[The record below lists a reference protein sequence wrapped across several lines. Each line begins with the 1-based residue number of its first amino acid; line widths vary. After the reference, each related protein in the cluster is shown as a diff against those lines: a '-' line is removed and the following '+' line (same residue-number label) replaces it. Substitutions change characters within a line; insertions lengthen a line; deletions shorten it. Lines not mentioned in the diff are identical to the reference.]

1 MALVCRNAVLG
12 GLSAKCEKSFPALKS
27 WSSRTW
33 KSLNKWHKKQSRTE
47 NLTDKSTDKF
57 EFWHNKI
64 ENTTIQH
71 WNPHENESFVSL
83 LGRLMGCTKATKS
96 SDSRGE
102 AESLREAQ
110 RRPREA
116 QKRAREAQARPRRGP
131 QRDSRGDWDGP
142 VRREE
147 RGTRPASDWCA
158 GSDELAELLGGWLAV
173 GWPVCRPGQAC
184 HCTPRHG
191 GPVLRGSSGLGPQ
204 HISGVR
210 LHLHCGPA
218 PAWDAL
224 RLQGLPGPRPAGGQQ
239 GLQEHAQHRGVLH
252 LRQQL
257 LRECTE
263 GDQAPHA

>member
-1 MALVCRNAVLG
+1 MGLAVSSCTDSQTWAAPGCVRPGPELQTDETETLNSEELCTALYYAVRPDYIYITTSHGLCSSHSHQPPRPPVRRHWALHLSGRRGQARLG
-12 GLSAKCEKSFPALKS
+12 
-27 WSSRTW
+27 
-33 KSLNKWHKKQSRTE
+33 
-47 NLTDKSTDKF
+47 
-57 EFWHNKI
+57 
-64 ENTTIQH
+64 
-71 WNPHENESFVSL
+71 
-83 LGRLMGCTKATKS
+83 
-96 SDSRGE
+96 
-102 AESLREAQ
+102 
-110 RRPREA
+110 
-116 QKRAREAQARPRRGP
+116 EAQARPRRGP